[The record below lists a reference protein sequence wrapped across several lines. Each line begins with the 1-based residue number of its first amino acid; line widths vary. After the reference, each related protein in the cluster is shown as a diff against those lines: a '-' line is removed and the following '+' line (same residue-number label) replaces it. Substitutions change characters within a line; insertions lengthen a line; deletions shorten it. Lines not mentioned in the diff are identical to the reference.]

1 MVRAGAALHPHLPPT
16 HEVLMASWPVVYGQ
30 EDVLQ
35 REGRE
40 GDLDEAPR
48 PGKKIGDKVR
58 MNNKTCM
65 RTSTC
70 LYKEMVSLQLE

>member
-1 MVRAGAALHPHLPPT
+1 
-16 HEVLMASWPVVYGQ
+16 MASWPVAYGQ

-35 REGRE
+35 REGME

-48 PGKKIGDKVR
+48 PGKKIGDKVH
-58 MNNKTCM
+58 MNNKTSM